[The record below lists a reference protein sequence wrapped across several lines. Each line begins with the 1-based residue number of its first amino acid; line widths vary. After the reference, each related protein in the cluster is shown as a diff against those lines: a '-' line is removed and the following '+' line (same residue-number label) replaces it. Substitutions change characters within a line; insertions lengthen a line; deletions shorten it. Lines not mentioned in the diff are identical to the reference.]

1 MWKIYS
7 WKHCL
12 KIFFQVKIK
21 QCNHP
26 NTSPPFDIIKK
37 EYDNYQFKNL
47 EKVIGIH
54 FASMKFL
61 SSKASPQN
69 SKGI

>member
-1 MWKIYS
+1 MKIIF
-7 WKHCL
+7 L
-12 KIFFQVKIK
+12 KTLLKNIFQVKIE

-37 EYDNYQFKNL
+37 EYDNHQFNNL

-61 SSKASPQN
+61 SSNVPPQI
-69 SKGI
+69 SKGT